1 MSPGEALDTV
11 LVYID
16 AQEKINVRD
25 APAHVE
31 EIGME
36 ADARDL
42 KATDQGWPFEP
53 PKQLSRFDR
62 QDITDSLI
70 FVGILAMRGA
80 VIGAYALALFSLLRG
95 DWELAVLV
103 AAIATVCATAL
114 ALAWLKG

>member
-1 MSPGEALDTV
+1 MSPGDALDTV

-16 AQEKINVRD
+16 AQELINVRG

-31 EIGME
+31 EIGEE
-36 ADARDL
+36 ADAHDL

-53 PKQLSRFDR
+53 PQQPSRFDR

-95 DWELAVLV
+95 DWEPPSWSPRLRRFVPQRSPSH
-103 AAIATVCATAL
+103 
-114 ALAWLKG
+114 G